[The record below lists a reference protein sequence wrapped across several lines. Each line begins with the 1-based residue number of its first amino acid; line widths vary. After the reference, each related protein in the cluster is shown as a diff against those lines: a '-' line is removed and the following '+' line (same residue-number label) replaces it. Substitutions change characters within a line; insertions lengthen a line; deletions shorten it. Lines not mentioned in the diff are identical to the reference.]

1 MTTSTQQVELELPET
16 KHPTTRTTPTRLKT
30 TKDLLQLQKLK
41 LALLELFDQWD
52 ANNDEVLTTLEII
65 YGLRT
70 QGFILNAD
78 TLHHAIKHVADKTKD
93 ALWGDDDLSHGN
105 HFVDN
110 EGFIDVMMHILNVQQ
125 HDGLASDNKEAMTT
139 TKALKVIALLKQSLA
154 SDPLLGQRM
163 QELKQKQSELVDKV
177 RGGKYDPVKPSRSL
191 ARNSSLNSAVDTNN
205 CNQCY
210 QNFHKQ
216 WYTLPT
222 IAIIFWLLI
231 PTVLYVLVN
240 QWGFNEAFYYSIQ
253 SGLSVG
259 FGSLSEEKI
268 SGKNTFDICSPGTN
282 ATQLIELILDQQSV
296 HGTTGELCAYQYVPN
311 QLYLVS
317 MFYTVV
323 HICVGASFIG
333 GVLSLFTVMAVE
345 SSEAWYKDGEETG
358 KKELKEHRRKSG
370 VEAKKELANKRR
382 RQSGLEPLPDP
393 VPVDNQGDNAKQ
405 GTDISKWFD
414 AHRSEI
420 KAVSILVAWVI
431 VGTIVFA
438 LLEDVHW
445 IKGLYFAVAACSTA
459 GLAGPSSSNAASI
472 LFVGL
477 YTLFG
482 VPIYA
487 YTLGIFSNVV
497 TANYISNKA
506 SAQRQ
511 EAISQEE
518 FNAANR
524 LGDPKVGPEDGSIDT
539 YEFALVWFL
548 RNGKIEPDDI
558 KNMQQDFD
566 ELDADDN
573 GRFDGCEMQ
582 AALKFAQFDINGDR
596 ELSVNELVELAD
608 DLQRTKCMSVPGL
621 YMLPPG
627 KEYDVKC
634 IQKEMETF
642 EKSSTPKT
650 DVSQEIVFDRSQFM
664 RWFMKEFNFYRD
676 QKGDGLPQGEVMRRV
691 MLDEVISY
699 FKNSEEDEVE
709 KKNGKEKAG
718 E

>member
-1 MTTSTQQVELELPET
+1 MSSTPQQVELELPET
-16 KHPTTRTTPTRLKT
+16 KQSLNPAITTPTRRLKN

-70 QGFILNAD
+70 QGFTLNAD

-125 HDGLASDNKEAMTT
+125 QDGFASEKKEAVMTI
-139 TKALKVIALLKQSLA
+139 TKALKVIALLTQSLA

-177 RGGKYDPVKPSRSL
+177 RLGLTGGKYDPVKPSRSL
-191 ARNSSLNSAVDTNN
+191 SLNSSLNSAEDTNS
-205 CNQCY
+205 CEQCY
-210 QNFHKQ
+210 QNFHKK

-222 IAIIFWLLI
+222 IAIVFWLLI
-231 PTVLYVLVN
+231 PTVLYVSTN
-240 QWGFNEAFYYSIQ
+240 QWGFNEAFYYAIQ

-282 ATQLIELILDQQSV
+282 ATQLIELILDRQSV
-296 HGTTGELCAYQYVPN
+296 HGTQGELCAYQYVPN

-345 SSEAWYKDGEETG
+345 SSEAWYKDGEEIG
-358 KKELKEHRRKSG
+358 KKELK
-370 VEAKKELANKRR
+370 NKRR
-382 RQSGLEPLPDP
+382 QQSGLEPLPDP
-393 VPVDNQGDNAKQ
+393 VPVDNQGDNTKHD
-405 GTDISKWFD
+405 TDISKWFD
-414 AHRSEI
+414 GHRSEI

-431 VGTIVFA
+431 VGTIVYA

-548 RNGKIEPDDI
+548 RNGKIEPGDI
-558 KNMQQDFD
+558 KDMQQDFD

-573 GRFDGCEMQ
+573 GRFDSCEMQ

-621 YMLPPG
+621 YMLPPD

-642 EKSSTPKT
+642 EKSSTLKT
-650 DVSQEIVFDRSQFM
+650 DVVSQETVFNRSQFM
-664 RWFMKEFNFYRD
+664 RWFMKEFNAYRD

-699 FKNSEEDEVE
+699 FKNSEEDEAE
-709 KKNGKEKAG
+709 KNGKETAG